1 MTDHSPAQHAPR
13 HVWTI
18 LALFVALTAAM
29 TWPFP
34 RYLANGVLTTGTDTD
49 LTIWILG
56 WDVHAFTHHPW
67 SIFDA
72 NIFYPFHHTLAYSEN
87 MIGSALLAAP
97 IIWLGGTPVLAMNV
111 IVFASIALSGLGA
124 YLLACRLGLRT
135 PAAILCGLV
144 FAFAAPRFM
153 RLDQFHLTTVQWIP
167 FCLAYLHGYFE
178 DGRPRDL
185 RIAMAFFSLQAITSG
200 HGGVF
205 CLLAIAVLIA
215 DRLVRRTPL
224 MFMRRMRDVGVT
236 GVLLLVPPV
245 LIFLPY
251 RAAQREIGLRRGLD
265 GWDIATS
272 SFVASPTY
280 VDAWLEHRLP
290 SWKWLSEPPDAWLF
304 PGVLPLLLAAAAMI
318 MWRRSSWRPP
328 VWAWAY
334 LALAALCLWLAIGP
348 PLGLWGWVYQL
359 PGLSFI
365 RVPTRFVIVGMLA
378 LGVLAG
384 VGFERLTRR
393 LSPSTTSWLAGVAGA
408 LLIAEFAVAPFHPIH
423 YTMEIPDV
431 DRYVATLPGPVA
443 VVDLPLPDSQSLIV
457 REERNSRYMI
467 HSLGHFRPIFE
478 GYSGIQPPGYQDAF
492 WQLTTFPDERS
503 LQTIA
508 RMGFTHVIL
517 HTSLIPPVERAEVE
531 ARFAAFADRVVLIAT
546 IGEGRL
552 YELRFEGS
560 K

>member
-1 MTDHSPAQHAPR
+1 MSDQPPAREPR
-13 HVWTI
+13 HAWTI

-72 NIFYPFHHTLAYSEN
+72 NIFYPFRHTLAYSEN

-97 IIWLGGTPVLAMNV
+97 IIWLGGSALLAMNV

-124 YLLACRLGLRT
+124 YLLARRLGLRA

-144 FAFAAPRFM
+144 FAFAAPRFL

-167 FCLAYLHGYFE
+167 FCLAHLHGYFE

-185 RIAMAFFSLQAITSG
+185 RIAIGFFSLQALTSG
-200 HGGVF
+200 HGAVF
-205 CLLAIAVLIA
+205 CLLAILVMLA
-215 DRLVRRTPL
+215 DRLVRRTPPRL
-224 MFMRRMRDVGVT
+224 ARRVRDVGVT
-236 GVLLLVPPV
+236 GALLLVPPA

-251 RAAQREIGLRRGLD
+251 RAVQREIGLRRGLD
-265 GWDIATS
+265 GWDITTS
-272 SFVASPTY
+272 SFVSSPTY
-280 VDAWLEHRLP
+280 VDTWLRHALP
-290 SWKWLSEPPDAWLF
+290 SWTWLSEPPDAWLF
-304 PGVLPLLLAAAAMI
+304 PGVLPLVLAAAGVIA
-318 MWRRSSWRPP
+318 WRRSRWRPP

-334 LALAALCLWLAIGP
+334 VALTVLCLWLAVGP
-348 PLGLWGWVYQL
+348 PFGLWGWIYRL

-365 RVPTRFVIVGMLA
+365 RVPTRFVIVGMLG
-378 LGVLAG
+378 LGVLTG

-393 LSPSTTSWLAGVAGA
+393 VPPSTARWLAGVTAA
-408 LLIAEFAVAPFHPIH
+408 LLMAEFVVAPFHPIR
-423 YTMEIPDV
+423 YTMEIPDI
-431 DRYVATLPGPVA
+431 DRYVATLPGRVA

-478 GYSGIQPPGYQDAF
+478 GYSGIQPPGYQEAY

-503 LQTIA
+503 LQTLA
-508 RMGFTHVIL
+508 RLGFTHAIL
-517 HTSLIPPVERAEVE
+517 HTSLIPSVERAQVE
-531 ARFAAFADRVVLIAT
+531 ARFSAFADRVVPIAT

-552 YELRFEGS
+552 YELRVERS